1 VINPDGESETQDEGY
16 CVCELLRNID
26 ALEQLSLDLKNSEVI
41 TANSAPGLPV
51 LTKVEPH
58 TTAKVIYDHLISGG
72 NVWDI
77 EDLTTPTWMSQGRS
91 ELIGKLEKLVKLAI
105 VPESILKPDP
115 ALLYAPCFEM
125 YNFVGGSRLYRFAL
139 QCREDIDHVS

>member
-1 VINPDGESETQDEGY
+1 MNPDSDSETQDEGY
-16 CVCELLRNID
+16 CICELLRNID
-26 ALEQLSLDLKNSEVI
+26 ALEQLSLDVKKNEVI
-41 TANSAPGLPV
+41 MANSAPGLPV

-72 NVWDI
+72 QVSGI

-91 ELIGKLEKLVKLAI
+91 ELIGKLEKLVKLAV

-115 ALLYAPCFEM
+115 ALLYAPHFEM
-125 YNFVGGSRLYRFAL
+125 YNFVGGLKLYRFAL
-139 QCREDIDHVS
+139 QCGKDIDHVS